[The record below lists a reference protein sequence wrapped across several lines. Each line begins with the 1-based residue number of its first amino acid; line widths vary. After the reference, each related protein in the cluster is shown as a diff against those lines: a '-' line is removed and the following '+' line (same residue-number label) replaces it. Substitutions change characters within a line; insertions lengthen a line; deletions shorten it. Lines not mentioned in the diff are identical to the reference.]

1 MSRWAA
7 GSLISRR
14 YFRAYSVKRAGVN
27 GLDST
32 HARNGSL
39 GASSGSQTS

>member
-7 GSLISRR
+7 GWLISRR
-14 YFRAYSVKRAGVN
+14 YFFAYAAKRDGVN
-27 GLDST
+27 GLESA
-32 HARNGSL
+32 HARRGSL